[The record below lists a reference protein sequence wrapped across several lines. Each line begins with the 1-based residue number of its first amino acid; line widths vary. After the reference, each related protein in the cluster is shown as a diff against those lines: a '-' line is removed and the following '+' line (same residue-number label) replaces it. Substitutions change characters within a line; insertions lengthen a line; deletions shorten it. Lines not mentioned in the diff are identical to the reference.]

1 MERVLNTS
9 FRHKWAQG
17 VSFLIP
23 QRLGRIKYLN
33 HFQVRVQTQI
43 TMERVLYIAR
53 QNAGSEIFHTST
65 KQLGRMKY
73 HN

>member
-1 MERVLNTS
+1 MERVLNTT

-43 TMERVLYIAR
+43 TMERVLYMAR
-53 QNAGSEIFHTST
+53 ERRKWDFSYFNQATRSYEIP
-65 KQLGRMKY
+65 
-73 HN
+73 